1 MNDINKLK
9 EELNDLKES
18 VDLVPKNMKAA
29 IEAKIKETES
39 LISDIEAN
47 SKKVSK
53 AEEIIAKANVKI
65 KSTSKKTVD
74 SKPKTAA
81 KVKAVKEKVVAEKTK
96 SKATVEKNKVVKEIT
111 AAKKTAAEILSKYKN
126 LSIKDFNKGRSQNE
140 IIDDLEYQAKAPG
153 KRVSASG
160 NTYYE
165 GRPNRS
171 DISSTKKLESGG
183 ELKSKIDF
191 INKNY
196 KNVKASKMYS
206 SDRVQ
211 VVSEDYNTLSK
222 IEQEEFLGN
231 GLIERYGNL
240 TSVYV
245 LYELP
250 NIKMAK
256 GGSIEN
262 QYSGKSAS
270 EVWDMWTVKQRTHFL
285 RDHLGKGLNEKV
297 NWVEKGFNT
306 FTIRDIGSIND
317 YNKLPDLLKIKLR
330 EHIHE
335 GEYVKGGEISEY
347 KKGGYLYEIEKK
359 GHELSLQE
367 SLIGAKNVQE
377 LKDKIKDKFGSL
389 DGITARRR
397 GSRGAFYYVNIH
409 EEGGEMSTY
418 HNGGGIE
425 RKYMITDHN
434 DYPVEKDLS
443 EDELIR
449 WAKQHAIDND
459 CYKTI
464 EYLQDA
470 KDYIENKG
478 KFKDDDRESY
488 FEVYTEYAHGGK
500 LEDGDSFH
508 KGDKVK
514 KRSTGEKAEV
524 IRRNHNGNS
533 HNESYVVKC
542 DSGKEAY
549 WWASDMEICYE
560 CGGMAYGGG
569 GIIDIE
575 NKIKHINKSYK
586 EVSASKMYSSDK
598 IQVVSTEYNTLQEIK
613 KTEFSGNGLIEK
625 YGNLSS
631 VYVLYEK

>member
-65 KSTSKKTVD
+65 KSTSKKTVA
-74 SKPKTAA
+74 SKQKTAA
-81 KVKAVKEKVVAEKTK
+81 KVKAVKEKVVSEKTK
-96 SKATVEKNKVVKEIT
+96 AKAAVQKNKVVKEIV
-111 AAKKTAAEILSKYKN
+111 AAKKTAADILAKYKN
-126 LSIKDFNKGRSQNE
+126 LSIKDFNKGRSHNE

-171 DISSTKKLESGG
+171 DISSTKKLE
-183 ELKSKIDF
+183 
-191 INKNY
+191 
-196 KNVKASKMYS
+196 
-206 SDRVQ
+206 R
-211 VVSEDYNTLSK
+211 
-222 IEQEEFLGN
+222 
-231 GLIERYGNL
+231 
-240 TSVYV
+240 
-245 LYELP
+245 
-250 NIKMAK
+250 

-262 QYSGKSAS
+262 QYADKSAE
-270 EVWDMWTVKQRTHFL
+270 EVWNMWTVKQRTHFL
-285 RDHLGKGLNEKV
+285 KDHESVLGFKDSTFYNLV
-297 NWVEKGFNT
+297 NLPF
-306 FTIRDIGSIND
+306 S
-317 YNKLPDLLKIKLR
+317 KLYKNIQVVIV
-330 EHIHE
+330 HHVGT

-367 SLIGAKNVQE
+367 SLIDAKNVQE

-409 EEGGEMSTY
+409 EEGGEI
-418 HNGGGIE
+418 N
-425 RKYMITDHN
+425 
-434 DYPVEKDLS
+434 
-443 EDELIR
+443 
-449 WAKQHAIDND
+449 
-459 CYKTI
+459 
-464 EYLQDA
+464 
-470 KDYIENKG
+470 
-478 KFKDDDRESY
+478 
-488 FEVYTEYAHGGK
+488 
-500 LEDGDSFH
+500 DGDSFH

-533 HNESYVVKC
+533 HNESYLVKC

-575 NKIKHINKSYK
+575 NKVKHINKSYK
-586 EVSASKMYSSDK
+586 EVNASKMYSSDK

-613 KTEFSGNGLIEK
+613 KADFSGNGLIEK